1 MGGKVIIS
9 TGKDSS
15 LQAVMGRGWSTWRL
29 RHANKDQE
37 ASEEST
43 NNGRWVHGEMQLGK

>member
-37 ASEEST
+37 ASEESLQIMG
-43 NNGRWVHGEMQLGK
+43 NGHMVKCS